1 MNIIGQSAIKFAQFA
16 MKVLLLLSASYP
28 VSSADSATGQVAL
41 SPVELK
47 LLAWVDRHEDQML
60 AELSEHVA
68 INTDT
73 ANRAGIDRY
82 RKLLATELQRLG
94 FSTREVGSAPLAVLG
109 CSEASVEFAD
119 HLVARRVGTATG
131 RILLS
136 GHMDTVF
143 KADDEFQRLV
153 VGPDGSLRG
162 PGVIDMKGGIVVMLN
177 ALRALAAQGLLS
189 DANVTVV
196 LNSDEEMGSL
206 GSRALLESLATEH
219 DLGLVFEGSID
230 NRLVRS
236 RKGLGQVRLRV
247 TGRESHAGAA
257 HEEGVSANLE
267 LAHKVIA
274 IESLTDYSKK
284 LTVNVGVMSGGE
296 KRNTIP
302 GCAEAYIDLRFPSA
316 QAGKALVEKIEAIVS
331 TPSSTYAGYPGL
343 PSTEL
348 WVSLHRPVKPVNA
361 RVDELLAEAIGLS
374 QLIGEPIEGTY
385 YSGGGTDGS
394 ITQAVGLPTLD
405 TLGLDGEG
413 AHSSRETTSVK
424 SLLARTKLAAVLIG
438 RSLDKGVSALEHK

>member
-1 MNIIGQSAIKFAQFA
+1 MTIFGQSAIKIALFA
-16 MKVLLLLSASYP
+16 MKALLLLSASYP
-28 VSSADSATGQVAL
+28 VSSADSMTAQVAL

-47 LLAWVDRHEDQML
+47 LLAWVDRHEERIL

-94 FSTREVGSAPLAVLG
+94 FSTREVGSAPLAILG
-109 CSEASVEFAD
+109 CSESSVEFAD
-119 HLVARRVGTATG
+119 HLVARRVGTGTG
-131 RILLS
+131 RVLLS

-143 KADDEFQRLV
+143 KADDEFQRLIV
-153 VGPDGSLRG
+153 DPDGSLRG

-177 ALRALAAQGLLS
+177 ALRALEAQGLLS

-230 NRLVRS
+230 NKLVRS
-236 RKGLGQVRLRV
+236 RKGLGQVRLVV

-274 IESLTDYSKK
+274 IESLTDYSKN

-316 QAGKALVEKIEAIVS
+316 HAGQAMVEKIEDIVS
-331 TPSSTYAGYPGL
+331 TPSSTYADYPGL
-343 PSTEL
+343 PGTEL

-374 QLIGEPIEGTY
+374 QLIGEPIEGTH

-413 AHSSRETTSVK
+413 AHSSREKTSVK
-424 SLLARTKLAAVLIG
+424 SLLARTKLAAVMIG
-438 RSLDKGVSALEHK
+438 RSLDNGPTTLEQN